1 MHEVS
6 LMEAALSIAL
16 DHAHAQGA
24 RKIHVLELH
33 VGMQS
38 GVVPA
43 ALAFAFE
50 VVSADTPA
58 AGAEL
63 RLKTIPTRCY
73 CAHCQQEFQPADWV
87 YECPGCHGIST
98 DIRQGKDLE
107 LASLEVS

>member
-6 LMEAALSIAL
+6 LMQAALSIAL
-16 DHAHAQGA
+16 DHANAQGA
-24 RKIHVLELH
+24 SKIHALELH

-43 ALAFAFE
+43 ALAFAFDI
-50 VVSADTPA
+50 VSAGTA
-58 AGAEL
+58 AEGAEL

-73 CAHCQQEFQPADWV
+73 CSRCQQEFQPADWV
-87 YECPGCHGIST
+87 YECPDCHGIST
-98 DIRQGKDLE
+98 DIRQGQTLE